1 MLCRRRE
8 FGFIF
13 GISGQNSLRINIAET
28 ATVDLLFVNI
38 CPCALPIIEATC
50 FPQSTF
56 VLIGD

>member
-13 GISGQNSLRINIAET
+13 GISGQNGPRINIAET

-38 CPCALPIIEATC
+38 CPSALPIIEAT
-50 FPQSTF
+50 
-56 VLIGD
+56 